1 MYMWPMVKR
10 EHFEWTLFKKK
21 EVLSL
26 VDDYFKFNPCRSEKI
41 WMLRIHMVNKFYEL
55 RNLHA
60 HKASPNS
67 VLGKAWKHYL
77 IQWNSLVSK

>member
-1 MYMWPMVKR
+1 MYMWPIWLNKKHLNELVK
-10 EHFEWTLFKKK
+10 KKK

-41 WMLRIHMVNKFYEL
+41 MRIHMVNKFYEL

-60 HKASPNS
+60 HKASPDS